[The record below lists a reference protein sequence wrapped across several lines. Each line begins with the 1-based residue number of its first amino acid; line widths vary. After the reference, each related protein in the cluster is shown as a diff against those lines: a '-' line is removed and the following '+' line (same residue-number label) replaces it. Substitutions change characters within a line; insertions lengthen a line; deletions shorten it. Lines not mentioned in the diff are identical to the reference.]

1 MLLANA
7 IAWPIAYFFMDW
19 WLNGFAY
26 RIDLNPWL
34 FLGAGVLVLLIAL
47 ATIAAQTLAS
57 ARAKPIAALRYE

>member
-1 MLLANA
+1 MANA

>member
-1 MLLANA
+1 MANA
-7 IAWPIAYFFMDW
+7 IAWPIAYFFLDW